1 MCATRFFRISAANI
15 GPNRFHQNRT
25 ASWLMSIPR
34 SAKRSSTLR
43 SDSGYLTYIIT
54 TRRMT
59 SGELLK
65 YRNGL
70 LMAPRYHGESQ
81 RNWSDR
87 AAPSASLAHAL
98 LQRRTHASERCA
110 NPTGRS
116 GGRTHSADTN
126 SWRIA
131 TSICSD
137 LASDRDRGKIEKN
150 STIKMRNSP
159 SLPPVAK
166 QLKYMDGGIPGI

>member
-1 MCATRFFRISAANI
+1 MCATRLLRISAANI

-25 ASWLMSIPR
+25 VSWLMSIPR

-70 LMAPRYHGESQ
+70 LMDSKLPRRDAASFLSDSIPPTKCGNSFFLPSTSLLRGPGGCAGEEPK
-81 RNWSDR
+81 
-87 AAPSASLAHAL
+87 AAGFIRQTP
-98 LQRRTHASERCA
+98 
-110 NPTGRS
+110 
-116 GGRTHSADTN
+116 
-126 SWRIA
+126 A
-131 TSICSD
+131 T
-137 LASDRDRGKIEKN
+137 K
-150 STIKMRNSP
+150 
-159 SLPPVAK
+159 
-166 QLKYMDGGIPGI
+166 

>member
-25 ASWLMSIPR
+25 VSWLMSIPR
-34 SAKRSSTLR
+34 SARRSSTLR

-70 LMAPRYHGESQ
+70 LMAQAYHGQ
-81 RNWSDR
+81 RHR
-87 AAPSASLAHAL
+87 QHL
-98 LQRRTHASERCA
+98 
-110 NPTGRS
+110 
-116 GGRTHSADTN
+116 
-126 SWRIA
+126 
-131 TSICSD
+131 
-137 LASDRDRGKIEKN
+137 
-150 STIKMRNSP
+150 
-159 SLPPVAK
+159 V
-166 QLKYMDGGIPGI
+166 